1 MAASTP
7 APARGA
13 IHAMKIWM
21 RRNETELLLIDGAI
35 LGFLFLF
42 HLLDPAIVPLPPDA
56 VNIGVIVLVGFLFFT
71 IVWKGLIPAVIGMLG
86 VVLLHNALI
95 LPYYPPGEGTFM
107 HLLINERSGASDPE
121 RAAGIAFTMHFL
133 LGIGMVALA
142 MMVAY
147 APRLLFTRN
156 RPEEKDSPWAKY
168 PIWYD
173 NVKLAGRY
181 SEPLVPARS
190 LMEPKDRYLLWRYE
204 YVLANIY
211 DTPHLVRP
219 DGLVPVKSTEFVRD
233 RESGLLM
240 GMGKYNGYFV

>member
-1 MAASTP
+1 MAAGEP

-13 IHAMKIWM
+13 IHTAKIWM
-21 RRNETELLLIDGAI
+21 RRNETELLLLDCAI

-42 HLLDPAIVPLPPDA
+42 HLLDPAIVPLSADA
-56 VNIGVIVLVGFLFFT
+56 VNILVIVLVGFLFFT
-71 IVWKGLIPAVIGMLG
+71 IAWKGLVPAVIGMLG
-86 VVLLHNALI
+86 VVLLHSALL
-95 LPYYPPGEGTFM
+95 LPYYPPGEGAFI
-107 HLLINERSGASDPE
+107 HLLINERSGSSDPE
-121 RAAGIAFTMHFL
+121 RAAGVAFTMHFL

-156 RPEEKDSPWAKY
+156 RPEENDSPWAKY

-181 SEPLVPARS
+181 SEPLVPAES

-219 DGLVPVKSTEFVRD
+219 DGLVPAKSTEFVRD
-233 RESGLLM
+233 RDSGLLM
-240 GMGKYNGYFV
+240 GMGKHDGYFV